1 MPVLAL
7 YVAMDRGLGLASYE
21 QKMIPNI
28 CRGCEY

>member
-7 YVAMDRGLGLASYE
+7 YVAMDRGLVLAAYE
-21 QKMIPNI
+21 QKMIPNM